1 METLRRRSLP
11 FSDRLL
17 ALFSPPQPSTGVG
30 DELNED
36 DVFYAG
42 FGSISPRT
50 DPIILPCLQGR
61 AFGILAALS
70 DDAGNG
76 DAKATVFATSSTRA
90 IPMSISK
97 PKPKPAVYQNSVPIS
112 IPAWR
117 RTAKVNDG
125 ASYKEEEEEEEEEEG
140 EMVPPHMMV
149 ARASS
154 PTTVSFSVLEG
165 VGRTLKGRD
174 LRRVR
179 NAVLQKTGFL
189 D

>member
-17 ALFSPPQPSTGVG
+17 ALFSPPMPSTGVG
-30 DELNED
+30 YELNED
-36 DVFYAG
+36 DVFFAG
-42 FGSISPRT
+42 FGPISPRT
-50 DPIILPCLQGR
+50 DPITLPCLQGR

-90 IPMSISK
+90 IPVSIS
-97 PKPKPAVYQNSVPIS
+97 KPKPAVYQNSAPIS

-117 RTAKVNDG
+117 RTAKVGDG
-125 ASYKEEEEEEEEEEG
+125 ASYKEEEEEEEEEEEG
-140 EMVPPHMMV
+140 EMVPPHLMV

-154 PTTVSFSVLEG
+154 PMTVSFSVLEG